1 MSYIGANGSGKS
13 NLISFFK
20 MLNWMVV
27 SPGDLQFYVGK
38 IGGANALLHDGAGVT
53 PQIKAGLTFQT
64 ENGINEY
71 SFRLSHAAPDTL
83 IFAEE
88 RYRHTPNDFS
98 GTRTWIPLGA
108 GHREANI
115 VGNAERG
122 DQTATVLLAV
132 MRRCITYQFHNTSDT
147 ARIRQRWGV
156 DDNHFLKEDGANLAP
171 VLLRIRETRPKY
183 YARITETLRQIA
195 PFFADFILEPSG
207 GTVLLQWRERNTDLI
222 FGPHQASDGTLR
234 AMALVSLLLQPED
247 ELPLVMI
254 LDEPELGLHLMQL
267 ACSQACSRVF
277 PGARRSSWLH
287 NRWHFSI
294 TLNRSRL
301 SLWIALIEHPPFS
314 VSTLANSAIGW
325 PNTPSRSSGRRTSSA
340 GGLHDDPA
348 PHGRRRPDRRDL
360 RQSSPVASSRPVRC
374 FSGCPMC

>member
-1 MSYIGANGSGKS
+1 MERLTRLDIHGFKSIRDLTELTLGPLNVLIGANGSGKS

-64 ENGINEY
+64 ENGVNEY

-88 RYRHTPNDFS
+88 RYRYTPNDFS
-98 GTRTWIPLGA
+98 RTRTWIPLGA

-115 VGNAERG
+115 IGNAERG

-254 LDEPELGLHLMQL
+254 LDEPELGLHPYAINVL
-267 ACSQACSRVF
+267 A
-277 PGARRSSWLH
+277 G
-287 NRWHFSI
+287 
-294 TLNRSRL
+294 
-301 SLWIALIEHPPFS
+301 LIQS
-314 VSTLANSAIGW
+314 VSRHSQVILATQS
-325 PNTPSRSSGRRTSSA
+325 
-340 GGLHDDPA
+340 PA
-348 PHGRRRPDRRDL
+348 LLDHFEPEQIIVVDRPDRASTFQRLDPGKLRDWL
-360 RQSSPVASSRPVRC
+360 AEYSIAELWEKNVIGGRPSR
-374 FSGCPMC
+374 